1 MARAVLFGIPVS
13 PGIAIGPVR
22 FMHKTGQAEERSI
35 SPGEVTAEQEALR
48 AAAAHVRAGLQVTM
62 DNVPEDLAEYRDV
75 IAAQMELARD
85 PKLLDASLARI
96 EHKLICATWALSL
109 TIEELCALFRDMDD
123 PYLRDRAQDIR
134 AVGLRLRERL
144 EADPAKGR
152 AAPSPGVLVAEDLSP
167 ADVMELNLDNVLGIL
182 TVEGG
187 PTSHTAILSRGL
199 HIPALVNVTGLL
211 RVAEE
216 DDQVI
221 VDGLGGCVLLG
232 PDEGDLARYAAYRD
246 EYTAWESHTRRTAHW
261 PAEMCDG
268 VRVGVQANLES
279 ADELSAL
286 PESGAEGVG
295 LYRTEFAYLKGS
307 LPSEEALLAEYRSVA
322 QKTAP
327 ERVVF
332 RTLDAGAD
340 KMLRAQAAL
349 KEPNPALGLRG
360 IRFCLRHQG
369 IFRTQLRALLRA
381 GATGNVALLLP
392 MISGLGEVQSVRRIL
407 QELHQ
412 ELLAQNLP
420 HASSLPLGVMVET
433 PAAVLIC
440 DALARE
446 CDFFSIG
453 TNDLIHYLMGIDRN
467 NRHVA
472 YLHEPLHPAV
482 VRSLKRVI
490 DAAHREGI
498 GVSVCGE
505 LASDPCGL
513 ALLLGMGVDAVSAA
527 PRFVPGMKHL
537 IRQLN
542 AETCMEL
549 AHSVLMSTDE
559 AASKRMVRE
568 KLHQSLGAELSF
580 HTTSILTHSQP

>member
-48 AAAAHVRAGLQVTM
+48 AAAAHVRAGLQITM

-96 EHKLICATWALSL
+96 EHKLICATWALNL

-232 PDEGDLARYAAYRD
+232 PDEGDLARYAAYRE

-279 ADELSAL
+279 AEELSAL

>member
-232 PDEGDLARYAAYRD
+232 PDEGDLARYAAYRE

-279 ADELSAL
+279 AEELSAL

>member
-1 MARAVLFGIPVS
+1 MARAVLFGTPVS

-22 FMHKTGQAEERSI
+22 FMHKTGQIEERSI
-35 SPGEVTAEQEALR
+35 VPQEVTAEQEALR
-48 AAAAHVRAGLQVTM
+48 AAAAHVRAGLQATM

-152 AAPSPGVLVAEDLSP
+152 AAPSPGVLLAEDLSP

-211 RVAEE
+211 RVAQE
-216 DDQVI
+216 DDQII
-221 VDGLGGCVLLG
+221 VDGLSGCVLLG
-232 PDEGDLARYAAYRD
+232 PDEGDLARYATHRD

-279 ADELSAL
+279 AEELSAL

-307 LPSEEALLAEYRSVA
+307 LPSEEALLAEYRFVA

-327 ERVVF
+327 DRVVF

-369 IFRTQLRALLRA
+369 VFRTQLRALLRA

-542 AETCMEL
+542 AETCMDL
-549 AHSVLMSTDE
+549 AHSVLMSTDV

-568 KLHQSLGAELSF
+568 KLHQSLGAELTF
-580 HTTSILTHSQP
+580 HTTSLLTHSQP

>member
-232 PDEGDLARYAAYRD
+232 PDEGDLARYAAYRE

-279 ADELSAL
+279 AEELSAL

-295 LYRTEFAYLKGS
+295 LYRTEFAYLKDS

>member
-1 MARAVLFGIPVS
+1 MARAVLFGTPVS

-22 FMHKTGQAEERSI
+22 FMHKTGQTEERSI

-48 AAAAHVRAGLQVTM
+48 AAAAHVRAGLQATM

-85 PKLLDASLARI
+85 PKLLDASLTRI
-96 EHKLICATWALSL
+96 EHKLICATWALNL

-152 AAPSPGVLVAEDLSP
+152 ATPSPGVLMAEDLSP
-167 ADVMELNLDNVLGIL
+167 ADVMELNLNNVLGIL

-211 RVAEE
+211 RVAQE
-216 DDQVI
+216 DDQII

-232 PDEGDLARYAAYRD
+232 PDEGDLARYAAHRD

-279 ADELSAL
+279 AEELSAL
-286 PESGAEGVG
+286 PESGADGVG

-327 ERVVF
+327 ARVVF

-537 IRQLN
+537 IRQLS

-549 AHSVLMSTDE
+549 AHSVLMSTDV

>member
-232 PDEGDLARYAAYRD
+232 PDEADLARYAAHRD

-279 ADELSAL
+279 AEELSAL